1 MKLVKIEKP
10 FCPACD
16 EVAAFLAD
24 AAVDYSTLNI
34 QAGAESEQD
43 QAREFLG
50 QLGLF
55 TVPVTIVL
63 DDDNTIV
70 DHARGMDRA
79 KLQELVELVK

>member
-1 MKLVKIEKP
+1 MKLIKIEKP

-24 AAVDYSTLNI
+24 TGVEYSILNI
-34 QAGAESEQD
+34 QAGKESEQD
-43 QAREFLG
+43 QARKFLG

-63 DDDNTIV
+63 GEDNTII
-70 DHARGMDRA
+70 DHARGMDRV